1 MIRARAV
8 RTAVAAAGFALAAA
22 VTTITPAAAS
32 TAGAAVR
39 PMSTESTES
48 TPHYYTDV
56 PPGGRVSCFGYYGT
70 FLAGSRVVVVDWVHT
85 SDECFGIATDRTIWH
100 AWVGSG
106 GWQRMPGTFYA
117 DDIAGIRDES
127 ADGTKGIR
135 VREDTIYHH
144 SYYQL
149 YTPSAGWSGIW
160 HEYA

>member
-1 MIRARAV
+1 V
-8 RTAVAAAGFALAAA
+8 AAGFALATA
-22 VTTITPAAAS
+22 VTAVTAVTPAAAS
-32 TAGAAVR
+32 TTGAAVR
-39 PMSTESTES
+39 PMSTET
-48 TPHYYTDV
+48 THYYTDV

-70 FLAGSRVVVVDWVHT
+70 FLANSRVVVVNWVYT

-106 GWQRMPGTFYA
+106 GWQRMPGNFHA

-127 ADGTKGIR
+127 ADGTKGVR

-149 YTPSAGWSGIW
+149 YTPSTGWSGIW